1 MSYYYATII
10 TGDFEAAV
18 EKVSAELQKEGFGV
32 LANIDIQGA
41 LKKKLG
47 VDFRKYRILGACN
60 PPFAI
65 QALDVED
72 KIGTMLP
79 CNVVIQETNDGKIE
93 VAAVNP
99 VQSMIGVGN
108 DELLKIA
115 EQIGKKLQKVIR
127 ALATTKTQ

>member
-1 MSYYYATII
+1 MSFYYGT
-10 TGDFEAAV
+10 TVNGDFESVV

-65 QALDVED
+65 QALAVED

-79 CNVVIQETNDGKIE
+79 CNVVLQEIADGKVE

-115 EQIGKKLQKVIR
+115 EQIGEKLQRAIR
-127 ALATTKTQ
+127 ALSES

>member
-1 MSYYYATII
+1 MSYYYAKIVS
-10 TGDFEAAV
+10 GDFETVV
-18 EKVSAELQKEGFGV
+18 EKVHAELQKEGFGV
-32 LANIDIQGA
+32 LADIDIQAA

-60 PPFAI
+60 PPFALK
-65 QALDVED
+65 ALEAED

-79 CNVVIQETNDGKIE
+79 CNVVIQETNDGQIE

-108 DELLKIA
+108 EALLNIA
-115 EQIGKKLQKVIR
+115 RQIGEKLQRVIQG
-127 ALATTKTQ
+127 L

>member
-1 MSYYYATII
+1 MSSYYGT
-10 TGDFEAAV
+10 TVNGDFESVV

-65 QALDVED
+65 QALAVED

-79 CNVVIQETNDGKIE
+79 CNVVIQEIADGKVE

-115 EQIGKKLQKVIR
+115 EQIGEKLQKVIQ
-127 ALATTKTQ
+127 ALSKR

>member
-1 MSYYYATII
+1 MSYYYSKIFA
-10 TGDFEAAV
+10 GDFENV
-18 EKVSAELQKEGFGV
+18 IEKVSAELQNEGFGV

-41 LKKKLG
+41 FKKKLG

-60 PPFAI
+60 PNFAI
-65 QALDVED
+65 QVLAVED

-79 CNVVIQETNDGKIE
+79 CNVVLQEIAEGKVE

-108 DELLKIA
+108 EELLKIA
-115 EQIGKKLQKVIR
+115 EQIGEKLQRVIK
-127 ALATTKTQ
+127 ALK